1 MTLPFLKKYQP
12 KKLEEFQKDKD
23 IIDIINVLIDME
35 SLNILLIGDHGSG
48 KTSLV
53 DALIRKYYNTETIPS
68 DNVIYINNLKDQ
80 GIQYYRTEVK
90 IFCQIPSTFPNK
102 KKIIV
107 LDDIDIIND
116 QSQQVFRNCIDKYS
130 HNVHIIAS
138 CSNAQKVIDSIQS
151 RCTILKIKPLS
162 KKFLHTIVSKI
173 IEAENI
179 VIEKAAID
187 FILHTCNN
195 SLRLLINYT
204 EKFKLL
210 DVPITLDLSKEIC
223 TNLSFYD
230 FEKYTTAWFTERN
243 LQKAIS
249 IIFSIS
255 NKGYSV
261 MDILDSYFLFI
272 KTTSLIN
279 EDKKYKII
287 KLICKYISLFH
298 TLHEDDIELAMFTNE
313 LNNNIK

>member
-1 MTLPFLKKYQP
+1 MTLPMTLPFLKKYQP
-12 KKLEEFQKDKD
+12 KQLKEFQKDKD
-23 IIDIINVLIDME
+23 IIDIIKILVDME

-53 DALIRKYYNTETIPS
+53 DAIIRQYYKTDTIP
-68 DNVIYINNLKDQ
+68 DNNVIYINNLKDQ

-90 IFCQIPSTFPNK
+90 IFCQIPSTIPGK

-130 HNVHIIAS
+130 HNVNIIAA

-151 RCTILKIKPLS
+151 RCTILKIKPLT
-162 KKFLHTIVSKI
+162 KDFLREILMKI
-173 IEAENI
+173 LSAENI
-179 VIEKAAID
+179 VIEPKAID

-210 DVPITLDLSKEIC
+210 GL
-223 TNLSFYD
+223 
-230 FEKYTTAWFTERN
+230 
-243 LQKAIS
+243 
-249 IIFSIS
+249 
-255 NKGYSV
+255 
-261 MDILDSYFLFI
+261 
-272 KTTSLIN
+272 
-279 EDKKYKII
+279 
-287 KLICKYISLFH
+287 
-298 TLHEDDIELAMFTNE
+298 
-313 LNNNIK
+313 

>member
-12 KKLEEFQKDKD
+12 QNIEEFKKDKD
-23 IIDIINVLIDME
+23 IIEIINILIDME

-53 DALIRKYYNTETIPS
+53 DAIIRKYYKTDTIPA

-90 IFCQIPSTFPNK
+90 IFCQIPSTYPNK
-102 KKIIV
+102 KKIII

-130 HNVHIIAS
+130 HNVHIIAT
-138 CSNAQKVIDSIQS
+138 CSNTQKVIDSIQS

-162 KKFLHTIVSKI
+162 KEFLKSILITII
-173 IEAENI
+173 TAENI
-179 VIEKAAID
+179 HIKPDAID

-210 DVPITLDLSKEIC
+210 DIPITLELSKEIC

-230 FEKYTTAWFTERN
+230 FEKYTNAWFIKDDVQEAT
-243 LQKAIS
+243 K

-255 NKGYSV
+255 DKGYSV

-272 KTTSLIN
+272 KTTTIVN
-279 EDKKYKII
+279 ETKKYEII

-298 TLHEDDIELAMFTNE
+298 TLHEDDIELAIFTSE

>member
-1 MTLPFLKKYQP
+1 MALPFLKKYQP
-12 KKLEEFQKDKD
+12 RNIEEFKKDKD
-23 IIDIINVLIDME
+23 IIEIINILIDME

-53 DALIRKYYNTETIPS
+53 DAIIRKYYKTDTIPI

-90 IFCQIPSTFPNK
+90 IFCQIPSTYPNK
-102 KKIIV
+102 KKIII

-130 HNVHIIAS
+130 HNVHIIAT
-138 CSNAQKVIDSIQS
+138 CSNTQKVIDSIQS

-162 KKFLHTIVSKI
+162 KEFLKSILITIITAEKI
-173 IEAENI
+173 HI
-179 VIEKAAID
+179 KPDAID

-210 DVPITLDLSKEIC
+210 DIPITLELSKEIC

-230 FEKYTTAWFTERN
+230 FEKYTNSWFIKDD
-243 LQKAIS
+243 LQEATK

-255 NKGYSV
+255 DKGYSV

-272 KTTSLIN
+272 KTTTIIN
-279 EDKKYKII
+279 ETKKYEII

-298 TLHEDDIELAMFTNE
+298 TLHEDDIELAIFTSE

>member
-12 KKLEEFQKDKD
+12 KQLKEFQKDKD
-23 IIDIINVLIDME
+23 IIDIIKILVDME

-53 DALIRKYYNTETIPS
+53 DAIIRQYYKTDTIP
-68 DNVIYINNLKDQ
+68 DNNVIYINNLKDQ

-90 IFCQIPSTFPNK
+90 IFCQIPSTIPGK

-130 HNVHIIAS
+130 HNVNIIAA

-151 RCTILKIKPLS
+151 RCTILKIKPLT
-162 KKFLHTIVSKI
+162 KDFLREILMKI
-173 IEAENI
+173 LSAENI
-179 VIEKAAID
+179 VIEPKAID

-210 DVPITLDLSKEIC
+210 DIPITLDLSKEIC

-230 FEKYTTAWFTERN
+230 FEKYTNAWFIKRD
-243 LQKAIS
+243 LKQAIE

-272 KTTSLIN
+272 KTTTLIDEN
-279 EDKKYKII
+279 KKYETI

-298 TLHEDDIELAMFTNE
+298 TLHEDEIELAMFTNE

>member
-1 MTLPFLKKYQP
+1 MTSSFLKKYQP
-12 KKLEEFQKDKD
+12 KFFKEFDKDKE
-23 IIDIINVLIDME
+23 IINIINILIDME
-35 SLNILLIGDHGSG
+35 NLNLLLIGDHGSG

-53 DALIRKYYNTETIPS
+53 DAIIREYYECATIPK

-90 IFCQIPSTFPNK
+90 IFCQISSTIPNK

-130 HNVHIIAS
+130 HNIHLIAS
-138 CSNAQKVIDSIQS
+138 CSNTQKVIDSIQS
-151 RCTILKIKPLS
+151 RCTILKIKPLTRQ
-162 KKFLHTIVSKI
+162 FLKHALLNIIKQESITIQ
-173 IEAENI
+173 ED
-179 VIEKAAID
+179 AID
-187 FILHTCNN
+187 FVLHTCNN

-210 DVPITLDLSKEIC
+210 DLPITLSLCKEIC

-230 FEKYTTAWFTERN
+230 FEKYTQEWYVNKNIPKSLA
-243 LQKAIS
+243 

-255 NKGYSV
+255 DKGYSV

-272 KTTSLIN
+272 KTTSMIN
-279 EDKKYKII
+279 EQDKYKII
-287 KLICKYISLFH
+287 KIICKYISFFH
-298 TLHEDDIELAMFTNE
+298 TLHEDDIELALFTNE
-313 LNNNIK
+313 LNKNIL

>member
-12 KKLEEFQKDKD
+12 KQLKEFQKDKD
-23 IIDIINVLIDME
+23 IIDIIKILVDME

-53 DALIRKYYNTETIPS
+53 DAIIRQYYKTDTIP
-68 DNVIYINNLKDQ
+68 DNNVIYINNLKDQ

-90 IFCQIPSTFPNK
+90 IFCQIPSTIPGK

-130 HNVHIIAS
+130 HNVNIIAD

-151 RCTILKIKPLS
+151 RCTILKIKPLT
-162 KKFLHTIVSKI
+162 KDFLREILMKI
-173 IEAENI
+173 LSAENI
-179 VIEKAAID
+179 VIEPKAID

-210 DVPITLDLSKEIC
+210 DIPITLDLSKEIC

-230 FEKYTTAWFTERN
+230 FEKYTNAWFIKRD
-243 LQKAIS
+243 LKQAIE

-272 KTTSLIN
+272 KTTTLIDEN
-279 EDKKYKII
+279 KKYETI

-298 TLHEDDIELAMFTNE
+298 TLHEDEIELAMFTNE

>member
-1 MTLPFLKKYQP
+1 MMTLPFLKKYQP
-12 KKLEEFQKDKD
+12 KQLEEFQKDKD
-23 IIDIINVLIDME
+23 IIDIINILIDME
-35 SLNILLIGDHGSG
+35 SLNLLLIGDHGSG

-53 DALIRKYYNTETIPS
+53 DAIIRKYYQSDTIPT

-90 IFCQIPSTFPNK
+90 IFCQIPSTYPNK

-107 LDDIDIIND
+107 LDDVDIIND

-130 HNVHIIAS
+130 HNVHIIAA
-138 CSNAQKVIDSIQS
+138 CYNAQKVIDSIQS

-162 KKFLHTIVSKI
+162 KIFLHSILSKI
-173 IEAENI
+173 IVAEKI
-179 VIEKAAID
+179 QIEQEAID

-210 DVPITLDLSKEIC
+210 NIPITLALSKEIC

-230 FEKYTTAWFTERN
+230 FEKYTTAWFVNRDLKE
-243 LQKAIS
+243 AIK

-255 NKGYSV
+255 DKGYSV

-272 KTTSLIN
+272 KTTSLID
-279 EDKKYKII
+279 EQQKYKII
-287 KLICKYISLFH
+287 KLVCKYISFFH
-298 TLHEDDIELAMFTNE
+298 TLHEDDIELAIFTNE
-313 LNNNIK
+313 LNNIK

>member
-12 KKLEEFQKDKD
+12 KQLEEFQKDKD
-23 IIDIINVLIDME
+23 IIDIINILIDME
-35 SLNILLIGDHGSG
+35 SLNLLLIGDHGSG

-53 DALIRKYYNTETIPS
+53 DAIIRKYYKSDTIPT

-90 IFCQIPSTFPNK
+90 IFCQIPSTYPNK

-130 HNVHIIAS
+130 HNVHIIAA

-162 KKFLHTIVSKI
+162 KSFLHSILSKI
-173 IEAENI
+173 IIAEQI
-179 VIEKAAID
+179 QIEPEAID

-210 DVPITLDLSKEIC
+210 NIPITLQLSKEIC

-230 FEKYTTAWFTERN
+230 FEKYTTAWFVNRN
-243 LQKAIS
+243 LKESIK

-255 NKGYSV
+255 DKGYSV

-272 KTTSLIN
+272 KTTSLID
-279 EDKKYKII
+279 EHQKYKII
-287 KLICKYISLFH
+287 KLVCKYISFFH
-298 TLHEDDIELAMFTNE
+298 TLHEDDIELAIFTNE
-313 LNNNIK
+313 LNNIK

>member
-12 KKLEEFQKDKD
+12 KRLEEFQKDKD

-53 DALIRKYYNTETIPS
+53 DAIIRKYYKSETIPT

-90 IFCQIPSTFPNK
+90 IFCQIPSTYPNK

-130 HNVHIIAS
+130 HNIHIIAA

-162 KKFLHTIVSKI
+162 KTFLRSILSKI
-173 IEAENI
+173 IQEEQI
-179 VIEKAAID
+179 PIEQEAID

-210 DVPITLDLSKEIC
+210 NIPITLNLSKEIC

-243 LQKAIS
+243 LQKAIK

-255 NKGYSV
+255 DKGYSV

-272 KTTSLIN
+272 KTTPLIN
-279 EDKKYKII
+279 ENQKYEII
-287 KLICKYISLFH
+287 KQICKYISFFH

>member
-12 KKLEEFQKDKD
+12 KRLEEFQKDKD

-53 DALIRKYYNTETIPS
+53 DAIIRKYYKSETIPT

-90 IFCQIPSTFPNK
+90 IFCQIPSTYPNK

-130 HNVHIIAS
+130 HNIHIIAA

-162 KKFLHTIVSKI
+162 KTFLRSILSKI
-173 IEAENI
+173 IEEELI
-179 VIEKAAID
+179 PIEPEAID

-210 DVPITLDLSKEIC
+210 NIPITLKLSKEIC

-230 FEKYTTAWFTERN
+230 FEKYTTAWFMERN
-243 LQKAIS
+243 LQKAIK
-249 IIFSIS
+249 IIFSIYQ
-255 NKGYSV
+255 N
-261 MDILDSYFLFI
+261 
-272 KTTSLIN
+272 N
-279 EDKKYKII
+279 
-287 KLICKYISLFH
+287 
-298 TLHEDDIELAMFTNE
+298 ATNQ
-313 LNNNIK
+313 

>member
-1 MTLPFLKKYQP
+1 MMTLPFLKKYQP
-12 KKLEEFQKDKD
+12 KQLEEFQKDKD
-23 IIDIINVLIDME
+23 IIDIINILIDME
-35 SLNILLIGDHGSG
+35 SLNLLLIGDHGSG

-53 DALIRKYYNTETIPS
+53 DAIIRKYYQSDTIPT

-90 IFCQIPSTFPNK
+90 IFCQIPSTYPNK

-107 LDDIDIIND
+107 LDDVDIIND

-130 HNVHIIAS
+130 HNVHIIAA

-162 KKFLHTIVSKI
+162 KTFLHTILSKI
-173 IEAENI
+173 IVAEKI
-179 VIEKAAID
+179 QIEQEAID

-210 DVPITLDLSKEIC
+210 NIPITLALSKEIC

-230 FEKYTTAWFTERN
+230 FEKYTTAWFVNRDLKE
-243 LQKAIS
+243 AIK

-255 NKGYSV
+255 DKGYSV

-272 KTTSLIN
+272 KTTSLID
-279 EDKKYKII
+279 EHQKYKII
-287 KLICKYISLFH
+287 KLVCKYISFFH
-298 TLHEDDIELAMFTNE
+298 TLHEDDIELAIFTNE
-313 LNNNIK
+313 LNNIK

>member
-23 IIDIINVLIDME
+23 IIDIINVLIDLE

-53 DALIRKYYNTETIPS
+53 DAIIRKYYKSETIPT

-90 IFCQIPSTFPNK
+90 IFCQIPSTYPNK

-130 HNVHIIAS
+130 HNIHIIAA

-162 KKFLHTIVSKI
+162 KTFLRSILSKI
-173 IEAENI
+173 IQEEEI
-179 VIEKAAID
+179 PIEQEAID

-210 DVPITLDLSKEIC
+210 NIPITLELSKEIC

-230 FEKYTTAWFTERN
+230 FEKYTKAWFLERN
-243 LQKAIS
+243 LQKAIK

-255 NKGYSV
+255 DKGYSV

-272 KTTSLIN
+272 KTTPLIN
-279 EDKKYKII
+279 EIQKYEII
-287 KLICKYISLFH
+287 KQICKYISFFH